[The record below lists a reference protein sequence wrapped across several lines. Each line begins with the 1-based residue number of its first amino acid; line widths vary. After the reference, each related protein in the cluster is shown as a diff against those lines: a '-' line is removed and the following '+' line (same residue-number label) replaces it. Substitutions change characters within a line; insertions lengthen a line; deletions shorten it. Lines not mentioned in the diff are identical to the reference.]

1 MVTDAI
7 LAKPHCHASLVIEAK
22 NIHKAFAN
30 KPVLKGLDLELQP
43 ASVFALLGPN
53 GAGKSTLISL
63 LTGVAR
69 ADQGYLRILGLDPAQ
84 DPIAVKRQIGVVPEE
99 LALFERLTGR
109 QQLHFCAQLHGLDRT
124 TSEQRCEELLR
135 LTDLVSA
142 GNQLID
148 TYSKGMRRRL
158 AIAAALIHGP
168 ALVFLDEPFDGIDV
182 IAAGVIR
189 ELLQELRRAQVS
201 LLLTTHILEI
211 ADRLVGPSSVILLHD
226 LMWGNHDPFYRC
238 DLTLKSGQWAN
249 GGPYRAV
256 SELDPQFWE
265 WATLPWNNG
274 LTLLRKKYST
284 RYHSR

>member
-1 MVTDAI
+1 MVTEAI

-168 ALVFLDEPFDGIDV
+168 ALVFMDEPFDGIDV

-211 ADRLVGPSSVILLHD
+211 ADRLATHAGFLYDGRLLDQGPVTTLTEKYHQANLEGVFETLIPLPDSQ
-226 LMWGNHDPFYRC
+226 GNHLTFYQRRH
-238 DLTLKSGQWAN
+238 D
-249 GGPYRAV
+249 
-256 SELDPQFWE
+256 
-265 WATLPWNNG
+265 
-274 LTLLRKKYST
+274 
-284 RYHSR
+284 

>member
-1 MVTDAI
+1 MVTDAV
-7 LAKPHCHASLVIEAK
+7 PTQSGCHANLAIEAS
-22 NIHKAFAN
+22 NIHKGFLN
-30 KPVLKGLDLELQP
+30 MPVLKGLNLELQA

-63 LTGVAR
+63 LTGVSR
-69 ADQGYLRILGLDPAQ
+69 ADQGRLRILGIDPAE
-84 DPIAVKRQIGVVPEE
+84 DPLAVKRLIGVVPEE

-109 QQLHFCAQLHGLDRT
+109 QQLHFCAKLHGLDRT

-142 GNQLID
+142 GNQLIG

-211 ADRLVGPSSVILLHD
+211 ADRIATHAGFLYDGRLLDQGPVAALTEKYQRANLEGVFETLIPLPNSQGHRLS
-226 LMWGNHDPFYRC
+226 FYQPRHAEP
-238 DLTLKSGQWAN
+238 L
-249 GGPYRAV
+249 
-256 SELDPQFWE
+256 
-265 WATLPWNNG
+265 
-274 LTLLRKKYST
+274 
-284 RYHSR
+284 